1 MHQTLRCLINT
12 WKSILLSI
20 PLLLSFLT
28 PGHAMD
34 ITLQWQASAGASGYK
49 LYYTTGCPGPPYDG
63 TEAAEGNS
71 PIAVGNL
78 TEFTLHDI
86 PDGDCRFAL
95 TAYNANGESRYS
107 AEITTDPAPPF
118 IYQDPV
124 IDYST
129 NNIYLRYNESN
140 LQNATIEG
148 NYRFNPSL
156 NFATSLNDITPFLS
170 ANIYRLAMASIP
182 KYTILT
188 LTVTGITDAACYSV
202 TPSSIKIN
210 DTDNDGMADD
220 WEQYQGVFHPFRDP
234 DDDGLPNFLEFRYS
248 TDPFNPDTDDD
259 GTPDNWEDIVPC
271 RGDLDSDRDVD
282 GSDLAELVNNSYPCG
297 LSNFAAKFGIMNL
310 D

>member
-1 MHQTLRCLINT
+1 MRQNLRFLINT
-12 WKSILLSI
+12 WKNALLFM
-20 PLLLSFLT
+20 PLLFCLVT

-34 ITLQWQASAGASGYK
+34 VTLQWNASTGASGYK

-63 TEAAEGNS
+63 TEALEGSS
-71 PIAVGNL
+71 PIDVRNVMQ
-78 TEFTLHDI
+78 FTLHDI

-95 TAYNANGESRYS
+95 TAYNAYGESGYS
-107 AEITTDPAPPF
+107 AEISTAPEPPF
-118 IYQDPV
+118 IYP
-124 IDYST
+124 YPF
-129 NNIYLRYNESN
+129 IYYTANAIYVTYNEPN

-156 NFATSLNDITPFLS
+156 NFATSGNDITKLN
-170 ANIYRLAMASIP
+170 AQTYRLAMASIP
-182 KYTILT
+182 KYTILA

-220 WEQYQGVFHPFRDP
+220 WESYQGVDNPLNDP
-234 DDDGLPNFLEFRYS
+234 DNDGLINFLEFRYS

-259 GTPDNWEDIVPC
+259 GTPDNWEDSVPC
-271 RGDLDSDRDVD
+271 HGDLDSDRDVD
-282 GSDLAELVNNSYPCG
+282 GSDLAELVDNSYPCG
-297 LSNFAAKFGIMNL
+297 LSDFAAKFGIMNL